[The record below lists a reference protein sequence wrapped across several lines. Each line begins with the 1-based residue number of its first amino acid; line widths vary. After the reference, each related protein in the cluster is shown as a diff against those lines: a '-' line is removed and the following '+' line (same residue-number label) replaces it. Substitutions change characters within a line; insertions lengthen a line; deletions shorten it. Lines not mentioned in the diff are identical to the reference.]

1 MARADGKSRDAEM
14 QKDMTNRNPSG
25 TGSKRF
31 QASDSSGDSSS
42 RGRGPDG
49 AERNESRSSGQ
60 GGAGN
65 PSGAGTSVPTSKER
79 RHDREASGE

>member
-1 MARADGKSRDAEM
+1 MARADGKNRDAEM
-14 QKDMTNRNPSG
+14 HKDMTNRNPSG

-31 QASDSSGDSSS
+31 QPNDSSGDSSS

-49 AERNESRSSGQ
+49 AERHESRSSGR
-60 GGAGN
+60 GGSGN

-79 RHDREASGE
+79 RHGRESSGE